1 MLFFKIL
8 FILKFLFLILCGF
21 AFCISIYYA
30 HRKINN
36 MKRCGLYFMVSLLC
50 LFLSFYLGSKAIEKF
65 VIYDGKYYSCGIF
78 NGATKGHH
86 RTSVSFILDNGLN
99 IRATNS
105 VVDKMIT
112 YDDELNKAIKKNDR
126 VCLIYIRKPL
136 NMNATEF
143 LGVAIAIQKEK

>member
-1 MLFFKIL
+1 MLFFKVL
-8 FILKFLFLILCGF
+8 YILKFLFSILCGF
-21 AFCISIYYA
+21 TFCVSVYYS
-30 HRKINN
+30 HGNINN

-50 LFLSFYLGSKAIEKF
+50 LFLSFYLSSKVIEQF
-65 VIYDGKYYSCGIF
+65 VAYDGRYYACGVF
-78 NGATKGHH
+78 SGATKGHH

-126 VCLIYIRKPL
+126 VCLTYIRKPL